1 MKKTILISTLA
12 ICALMF
18 QPQLLASS
26 HGHSDHNMHKGHN
39 MKSDST
45 QAMGTGVLHRI
56 DVPNNMVNLTHAPMP
71 ELNWP
76 EMTMD
81 LPTTRRVDLSTFNE
95 GDKVEFMLK
104 KGRDNRFRIT
114 EMKPTN

>member
-1 MKKTILISTLA
+1 MLRRLKPSLNETCNTRQRDNQKRDA
-12 ICALMF
+12 
-18 QPQLLASS
+18 
-26 HGHSDHNMHKGHN
+26 
-39 MKSDST
+39 
-45 QAMGTGVLHRI
+45 
-56 DVPNNMVNLTHAPMP
+56 PNNMVNLTHAPMP

-81 LPTTRRVDLSTFNE
+81 LPTTRRVDLSSFNE

-114 EMKPTN
+114 EMKSAK